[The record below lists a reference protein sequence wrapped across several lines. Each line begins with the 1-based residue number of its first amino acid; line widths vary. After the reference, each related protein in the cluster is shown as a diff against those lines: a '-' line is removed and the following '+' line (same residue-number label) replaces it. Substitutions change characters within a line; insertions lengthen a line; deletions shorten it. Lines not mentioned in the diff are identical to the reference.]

1 MTKIKP
7 AILVRDI
14 RFWIVLFFFVRLI
27 GISNP
32 PLEAAHNWRQSLT
45 NMIARNF
52 LEVDD
57 NILYP
62 RIDMDGDNSGII
74 GAEFPIYNY
83 LIYITFKGFGFS
95 HWAGRLINL
104 LVSSFGLYYFFLVV
118 RRHFDGRIAFNATLV
133 LLFSI
138 WFIFSRKI
146 MPDTFSASFAIAAL
160 YYLSVYLDRKR
171 LFELLLFF
179 ALMSLAALSKIPALV
194 FLSLVV
200 LPLLSK
206 KYDVKIKASI
216 AAASL
221 LSFLLV
227 CLWYFYWVPSLLER
241 FRFQLYFP
249 KGFSEG
255 ISEIMPLMPE
265 FFEKFYYSALLS
277 YVAFASFLAGL
288 YLLFISRN
296 KWLIGGFALFTIT
309 FLAFII
315 KTGAVFPMHS
325 YYIIPFVPAMALAA
339 ALFLSKL
346 PVRYGSLVLI
356 AIGIESLANQQH
368 DFFIRPTDKY
378 KTGLESIADKVC
390 GKGDLIVV
398 NGGLNPQ
405 AIYFIH
411 RKGWTVNNEV
421 IHQPK
426 QIDAYIDKG
435 AKYLFVLRK
444 YDEDMPAG
452 YRMVYSDDNVN
463 VFALTKE
470 K

>member
-1 MTKIKP
+1 MKIKP
-7 AILVRDI
+7 AILLNDI

-52 LEVDD
+52 LEVDN

-62 RIDMDGDNSGII
+62 RIDMDGDKSGII

-83 LIYITFKGFGFS
+83 LIYITFKGFGLS

-104 LVSSFGLYYFFLVV
+104 LVSSLGLYYFFLVV
-118 RRHFDGRIAFNATLV
+118 RRHFDGRLAFNATLV

-146 MPDTFSASFAIAAL
+146 MPDTFSASLAIAAL

-171 LFELLLFF
+171 MPELLLFF

-194 FLSLVV
+194 FMSLVV

-206 KYDVKIKASI
+206 NHDLKTKGSV

-241 FRFQLYFP
+241 FRYQLYFP

-255 ISEIMPLMPE
+255 ISEIVPLMPE
-265 FFEKFYYSALLS
+265 FFEKFYFSALLS

-288 YLLFISRN
+288 YLLVSSRN

-325 YYIIPFVPAMALAA
+325 YYIIPFVPAMAVAA

-346 PVRYGSLVLI
+346 PARYASLLLI

-368 DFFIRPTDKY
+368 DFFIRSSDSY
-378 KTGLESIADKVC
+378 KAGLEAIADKVSA
-390 GKGDLIVV
+390 KSDLIVV

-411 RKGWTVNNEV
+411 RKGWTVSNEV
-421 IHQPK
+421 MHQPEK
-426 QIDAYIDKG
+426 IDAYIDRG
-435 AKYLFVLRK
+435 AKYLFVLRQ
-444 YDEDMPAG
+444 YDENMPAG
-452 YRMVYSDDNVN
+452 YRMVYSDENVN
-463 VFALTKE
+463 VFALTKKE
-470 K
+470 